1 MNTWNQEQLNQLPK
15 EMLVQLY
22 LQMDSALDTIME
34 QNRKITEQNERQAH
48 QIEALQE
55 NLAVLVQNR
64 FGRKTEKVKQ
74 TDGQYSLDFD
84 TMTLVLNE
92 AEQLTENGPAA
103 EPEAETVIVRHS
115 PHRSKGK
122 MERDLQSVPTM
133 DQDCTLSEEVLTAL
147 FPDGYTELPAEKMR
161 PLLEYTPAHMQQVI
175 NHVHVYKG
183 KDGTIVKAERPQRL
197 FKGSIATPSLI
208 SAVMNSKYINAVPLN
223 RCAQEFAGNGA
234 VLSREVLAT
243 WMIRVSERYFSLL
256 YDRMHQKLLE
266 SRLVH
271 CDETPFVVV
280 QNGKFSGTKDYMWV
294 YHTSPEHGSP
304 PVYLYQYSPTRKTEN
319 PRNFLKGYCGI
330 LVTDGYQ
337 VYHALEKECG
347 GDLKV
352 AGCWAHAK
360 RKYAELRKS
369 LKPDNP
375 HRVLCVKG
383 EKYISAIYH
392 VDNLY
397 KDMDPEER
405 KKNRQDHVKPLVE
418 AYFAW
423 VKEQMPKTDPSSDTG
438 RALNYSLNQEPYL
451 RTFLENGEVPL
462 DNNDAERSIKKF
474 CVGKKNWQISA
485 TKNGAEASGILYS
498 IAETARANG
507 LRPYYYFKHVLE
519 TMIPHMDDKTTDFLE
534 ELMPWSESLPE
545 VCRSKEK

>member
-1 MNTWNQEQLNQLPK
+1 MNTRNQEQLNQLPK

-92 AEQLTENGPAA
+92 AEQVTENGPAA

-115 PHRSKGK
+115 SHRSKGK

-197 FKGSIATPSLI
+197 FKGSIATPSL
-208 SAVMNSKYINAVPLN
+208 
-223 RCAQEFAGNGA
+223 
-234 VLSREVLAT
+234 
-243 WMIRVSERYFSLL
+243 FSLL

-271 CDETPFVVV
+271 CDETTFVVV
-280 QNGKFSGTKDYMWV
+280 QNGKSSGTKDYMWV
-294 YHTSPEHGSP
+294 YHTGPEHGSP

-352 AGCWAHAK
+352 AGCWAHA
-360 RKYAELRKS
+360 E
-369 LKPDNP
+369 
-375 HRVLCVKG
+375 H
-383 EKYISAIYH
+383 IY
-392 VDNLY
+392 
-397 KDMDPEER
+397 
-405 KKNRQDHVKPLVE
+405 
-418 AYFAW
+418 
-423 VKEQMPKTDPSSDTG
+423 
-438 RALNYSLNQEPYL
+438 
-451 RTFLENGEVPL
+451 
-462 DNNDAERSIKKF
+462 
-474 CVGKKNWQISA
+474 
-485 TKNGAEASGILYS
+485 
-498 IAETARANG
+498 
-507 LRPYYYFKHVLE
+507 
-519 TMIPHMDDKTTDFLE
+519 
-534 ELMPWSESLPE
+534 
-545 VCRSKEK
+545 

>member
-22 LQMDSALDTIME
+22 LQMSSALDTIME
-34 QNRKITEQNERQAH
+34 QNRKITEQNERQAR

-122 MERDLQSVPTM
+122 MERDLESVPTM

-197 FKGSIATPSLI
+197 FKGSIATPSL
-208 SAVMNSKYINAVPLN
+208 
-223 RCAQEFAGNGA
+223 
-234 VLSREVLAT
+234 
-243 WMIRVSERYFSLL
+243 FSLL

-280 QNGKFSGTKDYMWV
+280 QNGKSSGTKDYMWV
-294 YHTSPEHGSP
+294 YHTGPEHGSP

-347 GDLKV
+347 GNLKV

-375 HRVLCVKG
+375 YRVLCVKG

-438 RALNYSLNQEPYL
+438 RALNYNLNQEPYL

-474 CVGKKNWQISA
+474 CVGKKNWQISV

>member
-1 MNTWNQEQLNQLPK
+1 MNTRNQEQLNQLPK

-147 FPDGYTELPAEKMR
+147 FPDGYTELPVEKMR

-280 QNGKFSGTKDYMWV
+280 QNGKSSGTKDYMWV
-294 YHTSPEHGSP
+294 YHTGPEHGSP
-304 PVYLYQYSPTRKTEN
+304 PVYLY
-319 PRNFLKGYCGI
+319 
-330 LVTDGYQ
+330 
-337 VYHALEKECG
+337 
-347 GDLKV
+347 
-352 AGCWAHAK
+352 
-360 RKYAELRKS
+360 
-369 LKPDNP
+369 
-375 HRVLCVKG
+375 
-383 EKYISAIYH
+383 
-392 VDNLY
+392 
-397 KDMDPEER
+397 
-405 KKNRQDHVKPLVE
+405 
-418 AYFAW
+418 
-423 VKEQMPKTDPSSDTG
+423 
-438 RALNYSLNQEPYL
+438 
-451 RTFLENGEVPL
+451 
-462 DNNDAERSIKKF
+462 
-474 CVGKKNWQISA
+474 
-485 TKNGAEASGILYS
+485 
-498 IAETARANG
+498 
-507 LRPYYYFKHVLE
+507 
-519 TMIPHMDDKTTDFLE
+519 
-534 ELMPWSESLPE
+534 
-545 VCRSKEK
+545 

>member
-1 MNTWNQEQLNQLPK
+1 
-15 EMLVQLY
+15 MLVQLY

-280 QNGKFSGTKDYMWV
+280 QNGKSSGTKDYMWV

-383 EKYISAIYH
+383 EKYIAAIYH
-392 VDNLY
+392 VDN
-397 KDMDPEER
+397 P
-405 KKNRQDHVKPLVE
+405 
-418 AYFAW
+418 
-423 VKEQMPKTDPSSDTG
+423 
-438 RALNYSLNQEPYL
+438 
-451 RTFLENGEVPL
+451 
-462 DNNDAERSIKKF
+462 
-474 CVGKKNWQISA
+474 
-485 TKNGAEASGILYS
+485 
-498 IAETARANG
+498 
-507 LRPYYYFKHVLE
+507 
-519 TMIPHMDDKTTDFLE
+519 
-534 ELMPWSESLPE
+534 
-545 VCRSKEK
+545 